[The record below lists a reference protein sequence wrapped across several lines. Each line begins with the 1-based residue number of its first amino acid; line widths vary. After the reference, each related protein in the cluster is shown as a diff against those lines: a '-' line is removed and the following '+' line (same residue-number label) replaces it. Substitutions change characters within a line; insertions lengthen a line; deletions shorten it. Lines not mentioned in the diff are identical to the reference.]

1 MILRKL
7 IASVMAATMALTPS
21 VAVFAQTHQEP
32 LNLNLPS
39 MGSVAGTDLS
49 PLEEQMLGEE
59 IMSQIRAD
67 DAYLNDAETLDYLNH
82 LGYRLVSVANS
93 HTYNFFFFPIIDHSL
108 NAFALP
114 GGFIAVHSGLV
125 VAAQSESELAGVVG
139 HEIGHVSQRHIA
151 RMIDQQRHSAA
162 LTLGSLLLAILAAR
176 AGGGQAATA
185 VAMGSQAAMIQ
196 NQLGFSR
203 SAEREAD
210 RIGLTS
216 LVKAG
221 FDPKGME
228 KFIDLA
234 HECGMKIIPYISAE
248 WCDDKNE
255 ILHSV
260 FYSDIHGV
268 YSEDWATASFNFTT
282 PYQLPGYLR
291 IRLCNTGSPK
301 GKLQYDDVII
311 WEAPKK

>member
-59 IMSQIRAD
+59 IMSQIRTD

-139 HEIGHVSQRHIA
+139 HEIGHVALRHSHKAWKSAMLRSAASDAIGA
-151 RMIDQQRHSAA
+151 MSDTWASLSDSYLGGITSAA
-162 LTLGSLLLAILAAR
+162 LSAKHSRVHEEQADDYGYSFLKKCGKNPWAM
-176 AGGGQAATA
+176 GQAFQKLKKL
-185 VAMGSQAAMIQ
+185 SQSSSSKYDKLLYA
-196 NQLGFSR
+196 FSSHPDFDSRISRMR
-203 SAEREAD
+203 S
-210 RIGLTS
+210 
-216 LVKAG
+216 KAKKDG
-221 FDPKGME
+221 
-228 KFIDLA
+228 
-234 HECGMKIIPYISAE
+234 YT
-248 WCDDKNE
+248 CD
-255 ILHSV
+255 
-260 FYSDIHGV
+260 
-268 YSEDWATASFNFTT
+268 
-282 PYQLPGYLR
+282 
-291 IRLCNTGSPK
+291 
-301 GKLQYDDVII
+301 
-311 WEAPKK
+311 